1 MASKKQH
8 HRSAQRVADQAAT
21 IRSKTQDAFV
31 NMGARVGFG
40 AGSQQDGSHYRID
53 FISRNPY
60 NLEAAYR
67 SNWVCGKVVDAFAE
81 DMTREGIELMSD
93 ELKPDENEKLLKAFE
108 LHNIWGEMTDGIK
121 WGRLYGGCVV
131 VLLVEG
137 QALNTPLRIET
148 VGKGQFKGIL
158 ALDRYQVNPSLQNPV
173 TEIGPDLGKPKWY
186 DVAPGSKALSGER
199 IHYSRIIRIDGQT
212 LPWRQALAENG
223 WGQSVLERLWDRVI
237 AFDSTTEGAAQLVYK
252 AHLRTL
258 KMKGFREAV
267 ALGGAAFKGIQAQ
280 LEMIRQWQSNEG
292 LTVLDLNDEFET
304 HTYTFAGLSDLMLQ
318 FGQQLS
324 GATGIPLVRLFGQ
337 APAGL
342 NSTGESDFR
351 QYYDEI
357 AQQQDQRLRP
367 GVGKILALLHRSLF
381 GTDLPE
387 GFAFEFVPPWQLTE
401 EEKANVLEK
410 KTNAVVTAYDAALIS
425 EQTALREL
433 RQASRTTGVF
443 TNITDEDINKADS
456 EPPEPVETAPP
467 TLPGLP
473 GAAAKVD
480 PQLEGA

>member
-8 HRSAQRVADQAAT
+8 HRSVQRVADQAAT
-21 IRSKTQDAFV
+21 IRAKTQDAFV
-31 NMGARVGFG
+31 NMGARTGFG

-67 SNWVCGKVVDAFAE
+67 SNWLCGKVVDAFAE

-93 ELKPDENEKLLKAFE
+93 KLKPDENEQMLKAFE
-108 LHNIWGEMTDGIK
+108 AHNIWGEMTDGIR

-131 VLLVEG
+131 VLLVDG
-137 QALNTPLRIET
+137 QDLATPLRIET
-148 VGKGQFKGIL
+148 VAKDQFKGIL
-158 ALDRYQVNPSLQNPV
+158 ALDRYQVNPSLQDPV
-173 TEIGPDLGKPKWY
+173 KEIGPDLGKPKWY
-186 DVAPGSKALSGER
+186 DVAPGSKALSGQR
-199 IHYSRIIRIDGQT
+199 IHHSRIIRIDGQI

-223 WGQSVLERLWDRVI
+223 WGQSILERLWDRVI
-237 AFDSTTEGAAQLVYK
+237 AFDSTSEGAAQLVYK

-267 ALGGAAFKGIQAQ
+267 AMPGLALKGIMAQ

-292 LTVLDLNDEFET
+292 LTVLDSNDEFET

-367 GVGKILALLHRSLF
+367 GIGKILALEHRSLF
-381 GTDLPE
+381 GTDLPD
-387 GFAFEFVPPWQLTE
+387 GFAFEFVPLWQLTE
-401 EEKANVLEK
+401 EEKATVLEK

-456 EPPEPVETAPP
+456 EPPEPVETAP
-467 TLPGLP
+467 LP
-473 GAAAKVD
+473 GAPATVD

>member
-8 HRSAQRVADQAAT
+8 HRSVQRVADQAAT
-21 IRSKTQDAFV
+21 IRAKTQDAFV
-31 NMGARVGFG
+31 NMGARTGFG

-67 SNWVCGKVVDAFAE
+67 SNWLCGKVVDAFAE

-93 ELKPDENEKLLKAFE
+93 KLKPDENEQMLKAFE
-108 LHNIWGEMTDGIK
+108 AHNIWGEMTDGIR

-131 VLLVEG
+131 VLLVDG
-137 QALNTPLRIET
+137 QDLATPLRIET
-148 VGKGQFKGIL
+148 VAKDQFKGIL
-158 ALDRYQVNPSLQNPV
+158 ALDRYQVNPSLQDPV
-173 TEIGPDLGKPKWY
+173 KEIGPDLGKPKWY
-186 DVAPGSKALSGER
+186 DVAPGSKALSGQR
-199 IHYSRIIRIDGQT
+199 IHHSRVIRIDGQI

-223 WGQSVLERLWDRVI
+223 WGQSILERLWDRVI
-237 AFDSTTEGAAQLVYK
+237 AFDSTSEGAAQLVYK

-258 KMKGFREAV
+258 KMKGFRDAV
-267 ALGGAAFKGIQAQ
+267 AMGGAALRGIMAQ

-292 LTVLDLNDEFET
+292 LTVLDSNDEFET

-367 GVGKILALLHRSLF
+367 GIGKILALEHRSLF
-381 GTDLPE
+381 GTDLPD
-387 GFAFEFVPPWQLTE
+387 GFAFEFVPLWQLTE

-456 EPPEPVETAPP
+456 EPPEPVETAP
-467 TLPGLP
+467 LPGLP
-473 GAAAKVD
+473 GAPATVD